1 MRRRVFLKLLGG
13 TVTVAPASAQAQ
25 PTAKIARIGLLSSF
39 SADRDRSYVEG
50 LEQGLAELG
59 YQMNRN
65 LVIDQRYAAGQLERL
80 PTLLAEL
87 LERRIDVLIAA
98 GAPAA
103 LAAKQARLSLP
114 VVFPNVADPVGVGLV
129 DSLGRPGGNI
139 TGLSSFNVGLAT
151 KRIELI
157 REAVPSAHRFAVL
170 FNPDNPTNAPQ
181 LTLLVD
187 NAPALKANVVG
198 FEVRHPEEIERAF
211 AAMAAQRAEAL
222 VVIDDPLLSS
232 HAGRIADLA
241 IKNGL
246 PSAYASGPWAA
257 AGGLMSYGANVRDL
271 YRRAAA
277 YVDKLLKGAKP
288 RDLPIEQ
295 PTKFELAVN
304 LKTARA
310 LGIAVPLTIL
320 LRADEVIE

>member
-1 MRRRVFLKLLGG
+1 MRRRAVFMLLCGI
-13 TVTVAPASAQAQ
+13 VVVSPASLPAQ
-25 PTAKIARIGLLSSF
+25 PTAQITRIGLLSSF
-39 SADRDRSYVEG
+39 SADRDRGYVEG
-50 LEQGLAELG
+50 FEQGLGELG
-59 YQMNRN
+59 YRVNQN
-65 LVIDQRYAAGQLERL
+65 LVIEQRYAAGLLDRL
-80 PTLLAEL
+80 PALLAEL
-87 LERRIDVLIAA
+87 LDRRVEVLIVA

-103 LAAKQARLSLP
+103 LAAKHARLTLP

-129 DSLGRPGGNI
+129 ESLARPGGNI
-139 TGLSSFNVGLAT
+139 TGLSSFNTELVA

-157 REAVPSAHRFAVL
+157 REVVPSAHRFAVL

-181 LTLLVD
+181 LALLIDAAPTLQAD
-187 NAPALKANVVG
+187 VVG
-198 FEVRHPEEIERAF
+198 FEVRHPDEIERAI
-211 AAMAAQRAEAL
+211 AATAAQRAEAL

-241 IKNGL
+241 IKSGL

-257 AGGLMSYGANVRDL
+257 AGGLISYGANVRDL

-277 YVDKLLKGAKP
+277 YVDKILKGANP
-288 RDLPIEQ
+288 AELPVEQ
-295 PTKFELAVN
+295 PTKLELILN

-310 LGIAVPLTIL
+310 LGVTIPPALL